1 MTTEELFNA
10 KLGMLFTVRR
20 EMLRYVEHVEG
31 LRLKFMR
38 GVLTKEELGLEEIPP
53 DFISLLS
60 KTIQKDRLNAEV
72 VGEII
77 ADVLAQFKCTHVQV
91 IDLNDISRN

>member
-31 LRLKFMR
+31 LRLRFMR
-38 GVLTKEELGLEEIPP
+38 GVLTEEELGLEEIPP
-53 DFISLLS
+53 NFIDLLS
-60 KTIQKDRLNAEV
+60 ETIRKDRFNAEV

-77 ADVLAQFKCTHVQV
+77 GDVIAQFKDTHVRC
-91 IDLNDISRN
+91 IDLNDISPN

>member
-10 KLGMLFTVRR
+10 KLGMLFSVRR
-20 EMLRYVEHVEG
+20 EILGYVEHVEG

-38 GVLTKEELGLEEIPP
+38 GVLTEEELGLEEIPP
-53 DFISLLS
+53 DFINLLS
-60 KTIQKDRLNAEV
+60 ETIRKDRLNAEV
-72 VGEII
+72 VGSII
-77 ADVLAQFKCTHVQV
+77 EDVIAQFKRTHAHV